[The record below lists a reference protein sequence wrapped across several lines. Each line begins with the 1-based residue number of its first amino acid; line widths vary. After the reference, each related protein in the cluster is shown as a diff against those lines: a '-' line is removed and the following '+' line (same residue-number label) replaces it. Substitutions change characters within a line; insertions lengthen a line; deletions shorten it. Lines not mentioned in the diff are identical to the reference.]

1 MTLATLRVSS
11 FVLVIAGGCR
21 DGTHGLMNT
30 MPAQSQCYP
39 HPGVGYSIPVFTLPR
54 VNLTHIRGG
63 GGGSPWISNSTR
75 PCLVH
80 SGMLSCL
87 GTGALFPVSLADCS
101 RCSAPAQRHHGE
113 GWHLTAVLSVHLE
126 TRLPQPVPASLSL
139 SGGQV
144 PTRHPDGADTRSWKA
159 VS

>member
-11 FVLVIAGGCR
+11 LVLVIAGGCR
-21 DGTHGLMNT
+21 DGTQGRMNT

-39 HPGVGYSIPVFTLPR
+39 HPGVGYSTPESESNSYKGR
-54 VNLTHIRGG
+54 

-80 SGMLSCL
+80 SGMPSCL